1 MVKEDVVL
9 HIGKF
14 EGAPFK
20 EGSAVECHISEEVR
34 RIHARVHSAG
44 HLLDIAMN
52 KAGRSDLKPG
62 KGFHQP
68 VGAYVEYIGN
78 VEAKDREPLLKLMN
92 EHCKEIITKTPKD
105 KMVYKKICEYDEAQA
120 QLAKAGGVPDYIPKG
135 NSLRVLKLIEDDY
148 GCPCGGTHVEH
159 VSDIAEI
166 NITKL

>member
-1 MVKEDVVL
+1 VIAVVEAPDAKDGQMAVVLDKTICHPQGGGQPNDEGYLQQGKTKFTLENLMVKEDVVL

-20 EGSAVECHISEEVR
+20 EGSAVECHISEEIR

-105 KMVYKKICEYDEAQA
+105 KMVYKKICEYDEA
-120 QLAKAGGVPDYIPKG
+120 
-135 NSLRVLKLIEDDY
+135 
-148 GCPCGGTHVEH
+148 
-159 VSDIAEI
+159 
-166 NITKL
+166 